1 MLEFKLDMKPGTYQ
15 YAAVL
20 NDFAESF
27 PFCCVGVGKYIMGDR
42 YFTRR
47 DGLNNYLLIITVS
60 GCGRMV
66 YKEKSCLLEKNS
78 AVLIDCN
85 DYHEYSTVEGREWQ
99 FYYLHFKALSL
110 KAYEPLISTLVP
122 VILQSINPCCEQME
136 QLYENASSMDL
147 LSYAAQSNIISNLL
161 TELLYALADTENK
174 WILAPG
180 ANMAKLAEYIRNHCV
195 EALHLTDFS
204 RITNVSKHHLIRIFQ
219 NIYKVS
225 PYKYM
230 HLCRI
235 NLAQNYL
242 LNTNMTIT
250 EISQKVGYHDT
261 VLFIRH
267 FKAVNGISPGQYR
280 KSTNVSHT

>member
-1 MLEFKLDMKPGTYQ
+1 M
-15 YAAVL
+15 
-20 NDFAESF
+20 
-27 PFCCVGVGKYIMGDR
+27 
-42 YFTRR
+42 
-47 DGLNNYLLIITVS
+47 
-60 GCGRMV
+60 
-66 YKEKSCLLEKNS
+66 
-78 AVLIDCN
+78 LIDCN

-219 NIYKVS
+219 NIYRVS

-267 FKAVNGISPGQYR
+267 FKAVNGIPPGQYR